1 MAANLNKVFLAG
13 NLTRDPE
20 VRYIPSGTAVSD
32 LRLAVNESY
41 RESGSSEWKERTL
54 FVDVVVW
61 GRQAETAGEYLS
73 KGSPVLVEGRLQL
86 DEWETPQGEKRS
98 KMRVRADRLQFLSA
112 PTRDGSGHGTA
123 GGGRSAP
130 EPGPRPQAESP
141 SHGTPDRE
149 LESDEDNLPF

>member
-41 RESGSSEWKERTL
+41 RDGASNERKERTL

-61 GRQAETAGEYLS
+61 ARQAETAAEYLS
-73 KGSPVLVEGRLQL
+73 KGSPVLVEGRLQM
-86 DEWETPQGEKRS
+86 DEWESPQGEKRS
-98 KMRVRADRLQFLSA
+98 KLRVRADRIQFLSPPA
-112 PTRDGSGHGTA
+112 RGGHRSEDRPHDEEDA
-123 GGGRSAP
+123 GH
-130 EPGPRPQAESP
+130 RPQQEGSFKED
-141 SHGTPDRE
+141 SHRGNE

>member
-1 MAANLNKVFLAG
+1 MAANLNRVILAG
-13 NLTRDPE
+13 HLTRDPE

-41 RESGSSEWKERTL
+41 RESGSSEWKERTV

-61 GRQAETAGEYLS
+61 GRQAETAGEFLS

-98 KMRVRADRLQFLSA
+98 KLRVRGERLQFLSTPA
-112 PTRDGSGHGTA
+112 RGGSGSSPA
-123 GGGRSAP
+123 GEGRGNPEAVTPPQPVSSAGRPP
-130 EPGPRPQAESP
+130 E
-141 SHGTPDRE
+141 RE